1 MRNWLIGLM
10 GLAWVLWTIMFAPPL
25 ASHVPFWVAMPISG
39 ILLVLIS
46 SLYDR
51 SWLKLLRFGLTDV
64 LMGIGIALLLWG
76 CFYIGNAVARV
87 MFNFSEQQIGA
98 IYALKEGMN
107 PWLLSGLLLCII
119 GPAEEIFWR
128 GIVQRHLA
136 ARMGPTGAYVVATA
150 VYALVHVAA
159 MNVMLILAALVAG
172 IVWGGLYRLFPNRL
186 GALVLSHALWD
197 AAVFVWFPIG

>member
-1 MRNWLIGLM
+1 MRNWLIGLV

-39 ILLVLIS
+39 TLLVLIS

-64 LMGIGIALLLWG
+64 LMGIGIALLLWV

-98 IYALKEGMN
+98 IYALKEDMN

-119 GPAEEIFWR
+119 GPAEERFWR

>member
-1 MRNWLIGLM
+1 MRNWLIGLV

-39 ILLVLIS
+39 TLLVLIS

-98 IYALKEGMN
+98 IYALKEDMN
-107 PWLLSGLLLCII
+107 PWLLSGLMLCII
-119 GPAEEIFWR
+119 GPAEEIVWM
-128 GIVQRHLA
+128 GIVQRHRSLCSC
-136 ARMGPTGAYVVATA
+136 
-150 VYALVHVAA
+150 
-159 MNVMLILAALVAG
+159 
-172 IVWGGLYRLFPNRL
+172 YRSVCL
-186 GALVLSHALWD
+186 GACGSYECNANTGSLGCWYCVGWLVPLVS
-197 AAVFVWFPIG
+197 